1 MPTIVLLI
9 AIIISWNLNREY
21 RAIPSSV
28 YSGPGM
34 FKAIFLGETP
44 LAEDQYYQQVKKFW
58 EILSEL
64 PIKNTEEHRNYNEFN
79 YNLIEKFKKNK
90 GLSSVGWL
98 LVFVFI
104 STLSVKFSGKKYK
117 ENGRVRTS
125 SLWYKKDK
133 PLPAPKKMFLPPDI
147 QKPLVSWCVWGDLC
161 MKHGCYRQNIFVR
174 SHPSYSR
181 Q

>member
-1 MPTIVLLI
+1 MNFFFRILGICYTIEIIEQISWENITKKAKLLLPTIVLLLTVI
-9 AIIISWNLNREY
+9 MSWNLNREY

-34 FKAIFLGETP
+34 FKAIILGETP
-44 LAEDQYYQQVKKFW
+44 LAEEQYYQQVKKFW

-64 PIKNTEEHRNYNEFN
+64 PIKKTEEHRNYNEFN

-104 STLSVKFSGKKYK
+104 STLSVKFSEK
-117 ENGRVRTS
+117 
-125 SLWYKKDK
+125 
-133 PLPAPKKMFLPPDI
+133 
-147 QKPLVSWCVWGDLC
+147 
-161 MKHGCYRQNIFVR
+161 NIR
-174 SHPSYSR
+174 K
-181 Q
+181 